1 MLGKILLT
9 IDAIGL
15 AVGPVIAD
23 MNETHM
29 YNPRWPPHAKF
40 HNAQTITL
48 AALLGLLILYFT
60 WRNSSNPSLRRE
72 STKSAMIFGSIY
84 WIAGCCAQLFPGA
97 DGLDPEFG
105 GPGFPQLKIFLF
117 FLSCGI
123 LGGVCDLNGL

>member
-1 MLGKILLT
+1 MLGKVLLS
-9 IDAIGL
+9 IDAVGL
-15 AVGPVIAD
+15 AVGAVVAD

-48 AALLGLLILYFT
+48 AAILGLLTLFFT
-60 WRNSSNPSLRRE
+60 WRKCTNPQIRRD
-72 STKSAMIFGSIY
+72 STKVAMIFGSIY

-117 FLSCGI
+117 FLGCGVS
-123 LGGVCDLNGL
+123 GGVFELSGL